1 MADTTEKTVEPS
13 TPQAMAQALQEPN
26 VALLSRVVKV
36 LGPERATAFLAHAL
50 ALEADGGMLTED
62 KRRRRTPGGVFFYL
76 VRQGVDR
83 KERYR
88 IFGGGPQGTTQA
100 PLPAMGTWEEL
111 IEAIRTFPAATGEEA
126 SVKITL
132 IGRPA
137 TPVQTQG
144 QTVVFQMTGKAPNNL
159 PKGLPP
165 LPKSPP
171 ITWTVM
177 VGLRQWNKVKDSLA
191 QHPDDKLI
199 IDGYPYVEGDQHL
212 VFVNGCRSMLMEK
225 AQKEAQRA
233 VAGERSSRRP
243 LS

>member
-36 LGPERATAFLAHAL
+36 LGPERANVILAQT
-50 ALEADGGMLTED
+50 LEMQANGGMPRLD
-62 KRRRRTPGGVFFYL
+62 GQGMRTPGGMYLYL
-76 VRQGVDR
+76 VKEQSSRR
-83 KERYR
+83 ERYR
-88 IFGGGPQGTTQA
+88 IFGSGPTGTPQA
-100 PLPAMGTWEEL
+100 PVMPCTWADVQA
-111 IEAIRTFPAATGEEA
+111 AISALANTAEEA
-126 SVKITL
+126 TMKLTL
-132 IGRPA
+132 IGRPLA
-137 TPVQTQG
+137 VQTKG
-144 QTVVFQMTGKAPNNL
+144 STKIFQLQGKAPASL
-159 PKGLPP
+159 PKELPP
-165 LPKSPP
+165 IPKSPP
-171 ITWTVM
+171 LTWTVI
-177 VGLRQWNKVKDSLA
+177 VGLRQWNRVKDSLA